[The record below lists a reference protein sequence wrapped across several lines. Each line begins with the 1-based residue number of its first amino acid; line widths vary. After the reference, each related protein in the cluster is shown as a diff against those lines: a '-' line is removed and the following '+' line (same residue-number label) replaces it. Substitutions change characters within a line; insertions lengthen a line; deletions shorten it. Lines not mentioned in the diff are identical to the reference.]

1 MIPILILK
9 LVSLKIL
16 SKTQNRIAVITQ
28 KGLEEQE
35 KWKGLANYMKEDNV
49 SIIFG
54 KRVWDVNRETV
65 TFAYSIYLNI
75 TNGEITLR
83 SEENSSI

>member
-1 MIPILILK
+1 MS
-9 LVSLKIL
+9 SLDI
-16 SKTQNRIAVITQ
+16 
-28 KGLEEQE
+28 EEGYQFME
-35 KWKGLANYMKEDNV
+35 SLANYMKEDNV

-83 SEENSSI
+83 SEENS